1 MSKRGKRGEPGTF
14 GPDVYDADSPDAK
27 DRAAGGWGLG
37 RRDFLKASG
46 FFVAGASLGC
56 ARGPAPEAIALL
68 EASPEMVPGRSS
80 WYASTCGACSAACGV
95 LVRSRD
101 GRPLK
106 LEGNPLH
113 GLSRGGLCAVGQAS
127 LLELYDSQR
136 LRRPL
141 WRGGETTWEELDAE
155 ISRGLAGAAAK
166 GLPVRLLT
174 ETMHSP
180 SELAAIARFGEAFDD
195 FRHVVYDPLSV
206 SAILDAHAA
215 THGRR
220 VLPRYRFEAA
230 DVLVVTQKVFSKVEG
245 RLVEVDADDPRGHA
259 AVVDQESVRVLRRRG
274 DLVISETAHG
284 FVCANAGVDLS
295 NVDRGW
301 AALLPTDPDRSCRK
315 LRDRLRAA
323 TGVEVAVVMSDT
335 FGRPWRRGVTDVA
348 IGCAG
353 IAAVVDLR
361 GTSDTFGRELQVTEV
376 AVADEIAAAAELVM
390 GKSHGIPAAIVRGV
404 DRSWLGDGSV
414 ADEIVRDP
422 AEDLFR

>member
-1 MSKRGKRGEPGTF
+1 MKAIEVIPVEGVGELRSG
-14 GPDVYDADSPDAK
+14 DDLAD
-27 DRAAGGWGLG
+27 
-37 RRDFLKASG
+37 
-46 FFVAGASLGC
+46 
-56 ARGPAPEAIALL
+56 
-68 EASPEMVPGRSS
+68 
-80 WYASTCGACSAACGV
+80 
-95 LVRSRD
+95 
-101 GRPLK
+101 
-106 LEGNPLH
+106 H
-113 GLSRGGLCAVGQAS
+113 
-127 LLELYDSQR
+127 
-136 LRRPL
+136 
-141 WRGGETTWEELDAE
+141 
-155 ISRGLAGAAAK
+155 LAGAAD
-166 GLPVRLLT
+166 L
-174 ETMHSP
+174 
-180 SELAAIARFGEAFDD
+180 
-195 FRHVVYDPLSV
+195 
-206 SAILDAHAA
+206 
-215 THGRR
+215 
-220 VLPRYRFEAA
+220 EAA

-259 AVVDQESVRVLRRRG
+259 DVVEQESVRVLRRRG

-390 GKSHGIPAAIVRGV
+390 GKSRGIPAAIVRGV
-404 DRSWLGDGSV
+404 DGSWLRSGSV